1 MKRINMIAEQSTYNE
16 QGIDIQY
23 LEAGGKRTIT
33 VTAKDSV
40 LVNVTLASVVY
51 RNVRMYAGDILTAH
65 THYEGEDNV
74 THSCLRNEFGTN
86 ISTKIGPSNISG
98 ENTWVI
104 PRAGV
109 EYDFYRREDNYVVE
123 SWLSNRGGGE
133 NLEYQLTTFP
143 NDGFLNGRIP
153 DTLSID
159 RNKFR
164 NSSILK
170 AIGVLVS
177 ELNNKQLNLIISKS
191 PNGDLIIFEVMYYKD
206 EDSYDTEV
214 ESIEVAFSVFGGMV
228 ASVYKSDDDLDI
240 TKIIQAFE
248 RVDIVSLDF
257 KMSFNSEVNSLLEIN

>member
-1 MKRINMIAEQSTYNE
+1 MKRINMVAEQSTYNE

-23 LEAGGKRTIT
+23 LEVEGKRTIT

-40 LVNVTLASVVY
+40 LVNVTLASMIY
-51 RNVRMYAGDILTAH
+51 RNVRMQQGDVLVAETE
-65 THYEGEDNV
+65 YDGETNIR
-74 THSCLRNEFGTN
+74 HSCVRNEFGAN
-86 ISTKIGPSNISG
+86 ISTMIGASNISG
-98 ENTWVI
+98 DHSWVI
-104 PRAGV
+104 PRADV

-153 DTLSID
+153 NTLSID

-214 ESIEVAFSVFGGMV
+214 ESIELSFSVFGGML
-228 ASVYKSDDDLDI
+228 ANVYKSDDDLDI

-257 KMSFNSEVNSLLEIN
+257 KMSFNSEVNNLLEIN

>member
-16 QGIDIQY
+16 QGIEVKY
-23 LEAGGKRTIT
+23 LEVEGKRTIT
-33 VTAKDSV
+33 VTAKDNV
-40 LVNVTLASVVY
+40 LVNVTLASMIY
-51 RNVRMYAGDILTAH
+51 RNIRMYKGDILIVETE
-65 THYEGEDNV
+65 YDDEVNV
-74 THSCLRNEFGTN
+74 RHSCTRLEFGTS
-86 ISTKIGPSNISG
+86 ITTMIGASNISG
-98 ENTWVI
+98 DCYWVI
-104 PRAGV
+104 PRADV
-109 EYDFYRREDNYVVE
+109 EYDFYRKEDDYVVE
-123 SWLSNRGGGE
+123 TWLSNRGGGE

-143 NDGFLNGRIP
+143 NDGNMVGRIP
-153 DTLSID
+153 NTLSID

-206 EDSYDTEV
+206 EDSYDTKV
-214 ESIEVAFSVFGGMV
+214 ESIELSFSVFGGML
-228 ASVYKSDDDLDI
+228 ANVYKSDDDLDI

-257 KMSFNSEVNSLLEIN
+257 KSEVNSLLEIN